1 MKKII
6 ILAAFLGTFYTASA
20 QVGIGTPEPE
30 TSAELEILSN
40 HRGVLIPRVSLSDL
54 KVFAPIDGTKV
65 ESLLIYNLNE
75 DISKEILKGFY
86 YWTLENGGQWNR
98 IVSKTELTT
107 VINGLDNNVTKLK
120 GDVKNIQNVINYIV
134 PTNPDNKDAD
144 KEGHS
149 TIVFDPVKNE
159 FKYVV
164 YNTVGNKYETANVDF
179 EDLVLKEETKTFFRI
194 LEASGDNKTKKFLF
208 FSETTI
214 QNWLAQKGNEGKT
227 ENDVPNDAEGVVV
240 IDVVGEIASNVS
252 NFFNSKTTV
261 LKEGS
266 TSEYYTIEELIKNI
280 STKVDGNVIYKNTGD
295 GTNANWE
302 FQFYNNGKYETINL
316 KDLVA
321 DTETTTVV
329 VPVVKNGK
337 TVGYK
342 YFNEEAVKAFLASNA
357 GKTVADITGDTTG
370 GTEVNVVG
378 DIVNNF
384 SDILNQEVKEGDVT
398 YKVGDLISKFINKG
412 GNVYYGKV
420 ADDKEEVFYT
430 IEDNGTKK
438 EISFDFI
445 TNYITNN
452 VDKIKNILGDHVSV
466 ENSNTVIFTGNTIN
480 NKKVYKF
487 IGTTN
492 IAKANSAKTSGVSI
506 PSGATVGSVVSIQ
519 VLQGEMLKTTATTD
533 IEVKGGKLN
542 FNIGSGNQYIMIGEG
557 DYNVIVEFTE

>member
-20 QVGIGTPEPE
+20 QVGIGTPDPE
-30 TSAELEILSN
+30 TSAELEILSS

-54 KVFAPIDGTKV
+54 KVFAPIDGTQV

-75 DISKEILKGFY
+75 DTSKDILKGFY
-86 YWTLENGGQWNR
+86 YWTTEDGGQWNR
-98 IVSKTELTT
+98 IVSKAELTT
-107 VINGLDNNVTKLK
+107 VINGLDNNVTKLE

-134 PTNPDNKDAD
+134 PTNPDNKDAA

-164 YNTVGNKYETANVDF
+164 YNTVDNKYETANVDF
-179 EDLVLKEETKTFFRI
+179 EDLVLKEETKTFFR
-194 LEASGDNKTKKFLF
+194 EVAVSDTDKTKKFLF

-227 ENDVPNDAEGVVV
+227 ENDVPNDTDGVVT

-266 TSEYYTIEELIKNI
+266 TSEHYTIEELIKSI

-295 GTNANWE
+295 STNANWE

-357 GKTVADITGDTTG
+357 GKTAADITGDVTG

-412 GNVYYGKV
+412 GNVYYGKI

-430 IEDNGTKK
+430 IEDNGAKK

-452 VDKIKNILGDHVSV
+452 VDKIKNILGDHIDVN
-466 ENSNTVIFTGNTIN
+466 NSKVIFTGNTIN

-492 IAKANSAKTSGVSI
+492 IAKANSARTSGVAI
-506 PSGATVGSVVSIQ
+506 PAGAKVGSVVSIQ

-533 IEVKGGKLN
+533 IKVSGSTLN

-557 DYNVIVEFTE
+557 NYNVIVEFTE

>member
-20 QVGIGTPEPE
+20 QVGIGTPDPE
-30 TSAELEILSN
+30 TSAELEILSS

-54 KVFAPIDGTKV
+54 KVFAPIDGTQV

-75 DISKEILKGFY
+75 DTSKDILKGFY
-86 YWTLENGGQWNR
+86 YWTTEDGGQWNR
-98 IVSKTELTT
+98 IVSKAELTT
-107 VINGLDNNVTKLK
+107 VINGLDNNVTKLE

-134 PTNPDNKDAD
+134 PTNPDNKDAA

-164 YNTVGNKYETANVDF
+164 YNTVDNKYETANVDF
-179 EDLVLKEETKTFFRI
+179 EDLVLKEETKTFFR
-194 LEASGDNKTKKFLF
+194 EVAVSDTDKTKKFLF

-227 ENDVPNDAEGVVV
+227 ENDVPNDAYGVVT

-266 TSEYYTIEELIKNI
+266 ASEYYTIEELIKSI

-295 GTNANWE
+295 GTNTNWE

-342 YFNEEAVKAFLASNA
+342 YFNEEAVKVFLASNA

-412 GNVYYGKV
+412 GMC
-420 ADDKEEVFYT
+420 
-430 IEDNGTKK
+430 
-438 EISFDFI
+438 
-445 TNYITNN
+445 
-452 VDKIKNILGDHVSV
+452 
-466 ENSNTVIFTGNTIN
+466 
-480 NKKVYKF
+480 
-487 IGTTN
+487 TT
-492 IAKANSAKTSGVSI
+492 
-506 PSGATVGSVVSIQ
+506 
-519 VLQGEMLKTTATTD
+519 ER
-533 IEVKGGKLN
+533 
-542 FNIGSGNQYIMIGEG
+542 
-557 DYNVIVEFTE
+557 

>member
-40 HRGVLIPRVSLSDL
+40 HRGVLIPRISLTDL
-54 KVFAPIDGTKV
+54 KVYEPIDGTKV

-98 IVSKTELTT
+98 IVSKAELTT
-107 VINGLDNNVTKLK
+107 VINGLDNNVTKLE

-134 PTNPDNKDAD
+134 PTNPDNKDAA
-144 KEGHS
+144 KEGHT

-164 YNTVGNKYETANVDF
+164 YNTVDNKYETANVDF
-179 EDLVLKEETKTFFRI
+179 EDLVLKEETKTFFR
-194 LEASGDNKTKKFLF
+194 EVTVSDTDKTKKFLF

-227 ENDVPNDAEGVVV
+227 ENDVPNDADGVVT

-266 TSEYYTIEELIKNI
+266 TSEHYTIEELIKSI

-295 GTNANWE
+295 STNANWE

-357 GKTVADITGDTTG
+357 GKTAADITGDVTG

-412 GNVYYGKV
+412 GNVYYGKI

-430 IEDNGTKK
+430 IEDNGAKK

-452 VDKIKNILGDHVSV
+452 VDKIKNILGDHIDVN
-466 ENSNTVIFTGNTIN
+466 NSKVIFTGNTIN

-492 IAKANSAKTSGVSI
+492 IAKANSARTSGVAI
-506 PSGATVGSVVSIQ
+506 PAGAKVGSVVSIQ

-533 IEVKGGKLN
+533 IKVSGSTLN

-557 DYNVIVEFTE
+557 NYNVIVEFTE

>member
-20 QVGIGTPEPE
+20 QVGIGTPDPE
-30 TSAELEILSN
+30 TSAELEILSS

-54 KVFAPIDGTKV
+54 KVFAPIDGTQV

-75 DISKEILKGFY
+75 DTSKDILKGFY
-86 YWTLENGGQWNR
+86 YWTTEDGGQWNR
-98 IVSKTELTT
+98 IVSKAELTT
-107 VINGLDNNVTKLK
+107 VINGLDNNVTKLE

-134 PTNPDNKDAD
+134 PTNPDNKDAA

-164 YNTVGNKYETANVDF
+164 YNTVDNKYETANVDF
-179 EDLVLKEETKTFFRI
+179 EDLVLKEETKTFFR
-194 LEASGDNKTKKFLF
+194 EVAVSDTDKTKKFLF

-214 QNWLAQKGNEGKT
+214 QNWLAHKGNEGKT
-227 ENDVPNDAEGVVV
+227 ENDVPNDADGVVT

-266 TSEYYTIEELIKNI
+266 TSEHYTIEELIKNI

-295 GTNANWE
+295 GTNTNWE

-342 YFNEEAVKAFLASNA
+342 YFNEEAVKAFIASNA
-357 GKTVADITGDTTG
+357 GKTAADITGDVTG

-412 GNVYYGKV
+412 GNVYYGKI

-430 IEDNGTKK
+430 IEDNGAKK

-452 VDKIKNILGDHVSV
+452 VDKIKNILGDHIDVA
-466 ENSNTVIFTGNTIN
+466 NSKVIFTGNTIN

-492 IAKANSAKTSGVSI
+492 IAKANSARTSGVSI

-533 IEVKGGKLN
+533 IKVSGSTLN

-557 DYNVIVEFTE
+557 NYNVIVEFTE

>member
-20 QVGIGTPEPE
+20 QVGIGTPDPE
-30 TSAELEILSN
+30 TSAELEILSS

-54 KVFAPIDGTKV
+54 KVFAPIDGTQV

-75 DISKEILKGFY
+75 DTSKDILKGFY
-86 YWTLENGGQWNR
+86 YWTTEDGGQWNR
-98 IVSKTELTT
+98 IVSKSELTT
-107 VINGLDNNVTKLK
+107 VINGLDNNVTKLE

-134 PTNPDNKDAD
+134 PTNPDNKDAA

-164 YNTVGNKYETANVDF
+164 YNTVDNKYETANVDF
-179 EDLVLKEETKTFFRI
+179 EDLVLKEETKTFFR
-194 LEASGDNKTKKFLF
+194 EVAVSDTDKTKKFLF

-227 ENDVPNDAEGVVV
+227 ENDVPNDADGVVT

-266 TSEYYTIEELIKNI
+266 TSEHYTIEELIKNI

-295 GTNANWE
+295 GTNTNWE

-342 YFNEEAVKAFLASNA
+342 YFNEEAVKAFIASNE
-357 GKTVADITGDTTG
+357 GKTAADITGDVTG

-412 GNVYYGKV
+412 GNVYYGKIT
-420 ADDKEEVFYT
+420 DDKEEVFYT
-430 IEDNGTKK
+430 IEDNGAKK

-452 VDKIKNILGDHVSV
+452 VDKIKNILGDHIDVA
-466 ENSNTVIFTGNTIN
+466 NSKVIFTGNTIN

-492 IAKANSAKTSGVSI
+492 IAKANSARTSGVAI

-533 IEVKGGKLN
+533 IKVSGSTLN

-557 DYNVIVEFTE
+557 NYNVIVEFTE

>member
-20 QVGIGTPEPE
+20 QVGIGTPDPE
-30 TSAELEILSN
+30 TSAELEILSS

-54 KVFAPIDGTKV
+54 KVFAPIDGTQV

-75 DISKEILKGFY
+75 DTSKDILKGFY
-86 YWTLENGGQWNR
+86 YWTTEDGGQWNR
-98 IVSKTELTT
+98 IVSKAELTT
-107 VINGLDNNVTKLK
+107 VINGLDNNVTKLE

-134 PTNPDNKDAD
+134 PTNPDNKDAA

-164 YNTVGNKYETANVDF
+164 YNTVDNKYETANVDF
-179 EDLVLKEETKTFFRI
+179 EDLVLKEETKTFFR
-194 LEASGDNKTKKFLF
+194 EVAVSDTDKTKKFLF

-227 ENDVPNDAEGVVV
+227 ENDVPNDADGVVT

-266 TSEYYTIEELIKNI
+266 TSEYYTIEELIKSI

-295 GTNANWE
+295 STNANWE

-342 YFNEEAVKAFLASNA
+342 YFNEEAVKAFIASNA
-357 GKTVADITGDTTG
+357 GKTAADITGDVTG

-412 GNVYYGKV
+412 GNVYYGKI

-430 IEDNGTKK
+430 IEDNGAKK

-452 VDKIKNILGDHVSV
+452 VDKIKNILGDHIDVA
-466 ENSNTVIFTGNTIN
+466 NSKVIFTGNTIN

-492 IAKANSAKTSGVSI
+492 IAKANSARTSGVAI
-506 PSGATVGSVVSIQ
+506 PSGAKVGSVVSIQ

-533 IEVKGGKLN
+533 IKVSGSTLN

-557 DYNVIVEFTE
+557 NYNVIVEFTE

>member
-20 QVGIGTPEPE
+20 QVGIGTPDPE
-30 TSAELEILSN
+30 TSAELEILSS

-54 KVFAPIDGTKV
+54 KVFAPIDGTQV
-65 ESLLIYNLNE
+65 ESLLIYNFNE
-75 DISKEILKGFY
+75 DTSKEILKGFY
-86 YWTLENGGQWNR
+86 YWTTEDGGQWNR
-98 IVSKTELTT
+98 IVSKAELTT
-107 VINGLDNNVTKLK
+107 VINGLDNNVTKLE

-134 PTNPDNKDAD
+134 PTNPDNKDAA

-164 YNTVGNKYETANVDF
+164 YNTVDNKYETANVDF
-179 EDLVLKEETKTFFRI
+179 EDLVLKEETKTFFR
-194 LEASGDNKTKKFLF
+194 EVAVSDTNKTKKFLF

-227 ENDVPNDAEGVVV
+227 ENDVPNDADGVVT

-266 TSEYYTIEELIKNI
+266 TSEYYTIEELIKSI

-342 YFNEEAVKAFLASNA
+342 YFNEEAVKVFLASNA

-412 GNVYYGKV
+412 GNVYYGKIT
-420 ADDKEEVFYT
+420 DDKEEVFYT
-430 IEDNGTKK
+430 IEDNGSKK

-445 TNYITNN
+445 TNYIMNN
-452 VDKIKNILGDHVSV
+452 VDKIKNILGDHIDVH
-466 ENSNTVIFTGNTIN
+466 NSKVIFTGNTIN

-492 IAKANSAKTSGVSI
+492 IAKANSARTSGVAI
-506 PSGATVGSVVSIQ
+506 PAGATVGSVVSIQ

-533 IEVKGGKLN
+533 IKVSGSTLN

-557 DYNVIVEFTE
+557 NYNVIVEFTE

>member
-20 QVGIGTPEPE
+20 QVGIGTPDPE
-30 TSAELEILSN
+30 TSAELEILSS

-54 KVFAPIDGTKV
+54 KVFAPIDGTQV

-75 DISKEILKGFY
+75 DTSKDILKGFY
-86 YWTLENGGQWNR
+86 YWTTEDGGQWNR

-107 VINGLDNNVTKLK
+107 VINGLDNNVTKLE

-134 PTNPDNKDAD
+134 PTNPDNKDAA

-164 YNTVGNKYETANVDF
+164 YNTVDNKYETANVDF
-179 EDLVLKEETKTFFRI
+179 EDLVLKEETKTFFR
-194 LEASGDNKTKKFLF
+194 EVAVSDTDKTKKFLF

-227 ENDVPNDAEGVVV
+227 ENDVPNDADGVVT

-266 TSEYYTIEELIKNI
+266 TSEHYTIEELIKNI

-295 GTNANWE
+295 GTNTNWE
-302 FQFYNNGKYETINL
+302 FQFYSNGKYETINL

-342 YFNEEAVKAFLASNA
+342 YFNEEAVKAFIASNA
-357 GKTVADITGDTTG
+357 GKTAADITGDVTG

-412 GNVYYGKV
+412 GNVYYGKL

-430 IEDNGTKK
+430 IEDNGAKK

-452 VDKIKNILGDHVSV
+452 VDKIKNILGDHIDVA
-466 ENSNTVIFTGNTIN
+466 NSKVIFTGNTIN

-492 IAKANSAKTSGVSI
+492 IAKANSARTSGVAI
-506 PSGATVGSVVSIQ
+506 PSGAIVGSVVSIQ

-533 IEVKGGKLN
+533 IKVSGSTLN

-557 DYNVIVEFTE
+557 NYNVIVEFTE

>member
-20 QVGIGTPEPE
+20 QVGIGTPDPE
-30 TSAELEILSN
+30 TSAELEILSS

-54 KVFAPIDGTKV
+54 KVFAPIDGTQV

-75 DISKEILKGFY
+75 DTSKDILKGFY
-86 YWTLENGGQWNR
+86 YWTTEDGGQWNR
-98 IVSKTELTT
+98 IVSKAELTT
-107 VINGLDNNVTKLK
+107 VINGLDNNVTKLE

-134 PTNPDNKDAD
+134 PTNPDNKDAA

-164 YNTVGNKYETANVDF
+164 YNTVDNKYETANVDF
-179 EDLVLKEETKTFFRI
+179 EDLVLKEETKTFFR
-194 LEASGDNKTKKFLF
+194 EVAVSDTDKTKKFLF

-227 ENDVPNDAEGVVV
+227 ENDVPNDADGVVT

-266 TSEYYTIEELIKNI
+266 TSEHYTIEELIKSI

-295 GTNANWE
+295 STNANWE

-357 GKTVADITGDTTG
+357 GKTAADITGDVTG

-412 GNVYYGKV
+412 GNVYYGKI

-430 IEDNGTKK
+430 IEDNGAKK

-452 VDKIKNILGDHVSV
+452 VDKIKNILGDHIDVN
-466 ENSNTVIFTGNTIN
+466 NSKVIFTGNTIN

-492 IAKANSAKTSGVSI
+492 IAKANSARTSGVAI
-506 PSGATVGSVVSIQ
+506 PAGAKVGSVVSIQ

-533 IEVKGGKLN
+533 IKVSGSTLN

-557 DYNVIVEFTE
+557 NYNVIVEFTE

>member
-20 QVGIGTPEPE
+20 QVGIGTPDPE
-30 TSAELEILSN
+30 TSAELEILSS

-54 KVFAPIDGTKV
+54 KVFAPIDGTQV

-75 DISKEILKGFY
+75 DTSKDILKGFY
-86 YWTLENGGQWNR
+86 YWTTEDGGQWNR
-98 IVSKTELTT
+98 IVSKAELTT
-107 VINGLDNNVTKLK
+107 VINGLDNNVTKLE

-134 PTNPDNKDAD
+134 PTNPDNKDAA

-164 YNTVGNKYETANVDF
+164 YNTVDNKYETANVDF
-179 EDLVLKEETKTFFRI
+179 EDLVLKEETKTFFR
-194 LEASGDNKTKKFLF
+194 EVAVSDTDKTKKFLF

-227 ENDVPNDAEGVVV
+227 ENDVPNDADGVVT

-295 GTNANWE
+295 GTNTNWE

-342 YFNEEAVKAFLASNA
+342 YFNEEAVKAFIASNA
-357 GKTVADITGDTTG
+357 GKTAADITGDVIG

-412 GNVYYGKV
+412 GNVYYGKI

-430 IEDNGTKK
+430 IEDNGAKK

-452 VDKIKNILGDHVSV
+452 VDKIKNILGDHIDVA
-466 ENSNTVIFTGNTIN
+466 NSKVIFTGNTIN

-492 IAKANSAKTSGVSI
+492 IAKANSARTSGVAI
-506 PSGATVGSVVSIQ
+506 PSGAKVGSVVSIQ

-533 IEVKGGKLN
+533 IKVSGSTLN

-557 DYNVIVEFTE
+557 NYNVIVEFTE

>member
-20 QVGIGTPEPE
+20 QVGIGTPDPE
-30 TSAELEILSN
+30 TSAELEILSS

-54 KVFAPIDGTKV
+54 KVFAPIDGTQV

-75 DISKEILKGFY
+75 DTSKDILKGFY
-86 YWTLENGGQWNR
+86 YWTTEDGGQWNR
-98 IVSKTELTT
+98 IVSKAELTT
-107 VINGLDNNVTKLK
+107 VINGLDNNVTKLE

-134 PTNPDNKDAD
+134 PTNPDNKDAT

-164 YNTVGNKYETANVDF
+164 YNTVDNKYETANVDF
-179 EDLVLKEETKTFFRI
+179 EDLVLKEETKTFFR
-194 LEASGDNKTKKFLF
+194 EVAVSDTDKTKKFLF

-227 ENDVPNDAEGVVV
+227 ENDVPNDVDGVVT
-240 IDVVGEIASNVS
+240 IDVVGEIASNVT

-266 TSEYYTIEELIKNI
+266 TSEHYTIEELIKNI

-295 GTNANWE
+295 GTNTNWE

-342 YFNEEAVKAFLASNA
+342 YFNEEAVKAFLASNE
-357 GKTVADITGDTTG
+357 GKTAADITGDVTG

-412 GNVYYGKV
+412 GNVYYGKI

-430 IEDNGTKK
+430 IEDNGAKK

-452 VDKIKNILGDHVSV
+452 VDKIKNILGDHIDVA
-466 ENSNTVIFTGNTIN
+466 NSKVIFTGNTIN

-492 IAKANSAKTSGVSI
+492 IAKANSARTSGVTI

-533 IEVKGGKLN
+533 IKVSGSTLN

-557 DYNVIVEFTE
+557 NYNVIVEFTE

>member
-20 QVGIGTPEPE
+20 QVGIGTPDPE
-30 TSAELEILSN
+30 TSAELEILSS

-75 DISKEILKGFY
+75 DTSKDILKGFY
-86 YWTLENGGQWNR
+86 YWTTEDGGQWNR
-98 IVSKTELTT
+98 IVSKAELTT
-107 VINGLDNNVTKLK
+107 VINGLDNNVTKLE

-134 PTNPDNKDAD
+134 PTNPDNKDAA

-164 YNTVGNKYETANVDF
+164 YNTVDNKYETANVDF
-179 EDLVLKEETKTFFRI
+179 EDLVLKEETKTFFR
-194 LEASGDNKTKKFLF
+194 EVAVSDTDKTKKFLF

-227 ENDVPNDAEGVVV
+227 ENDVPNDADGVVT

-266 TSEYYTIEELIKNI
+266 TSEHYTIEELIKSI

-295 GTNANWE
+295 STNANWE

-357 GKTVADITGDTTG
+357 GKTAADITGDVTG

-412 GNVYYGKV
+412 GNVYYGKI

-430 IEDNGTKK
+430 IEDNGAKK

-452 VDKIKNILGDHVSV
+452 VDKIKNILGDHIDVN
-466 ENSNTVIFTGNTIN
+466 NSKVIFTGNTIN

-492 IAKANSAKTSGVSI
+492 IAKANSARTSGVAI
-506 PSGATVGSVVSIQ
+506 PAGAKVGSVVSIQ

-533 IEVKGGKLN
+533 IKVSGSTLN

-557 DYNVIVEFTE
+557 NYNVIVEFTE

>member
-20 QVGIGTPEPE
+20 QVGIGTPDPE
-30 TSAELEILSN
+30 TSAELEILSS

-54 KVFAPIDGTKV
+54 KVFAPIDGTQV

-75 DISKEILKGFY
+75 DTSKDILKGFY
-86 YWTLENGGQWNR
+86 YWTTEDGGQWNR

-107 VINGLDNNVTKLK
+107 VINELDNNVTKLE

-134 PTNPDNKDAD
+134 PTNPDNKDAA

-164 YNTVGNKYETANVDF
+164 YNTVDNKYETANVDF
-179 EDLVLKEETKTFFRI
+179 EDLVLKEETKTFFR
-194 LEASGDNKTKKFLF
+194 EVAVSDTDKTKKFLF

-227 ENDVPNDAEGVVV
+227 ENDVPNDADGVVT

-266 TSEYYTIEELIKNI
+266 TSEHYTIEELIKSI

-295 GTNANWE
+295 STNANWE

-357 GKTVADITGDTTG
+357 GKTAADITGDVTG

-412 GNVYYGKV
+412 GNVYYGKI

-430 IEDNGTKK
+430 IEDNGAKK

-452 VDKIKNILGDHVSV
+452 VDKIKTILGDHIDVH
-466 ENSNTVIFTGNTIN
+466 NSKVIFTGNTIN

-492 IAKANSAKTSGVSI
+492 IAKANSARTSGVAI
-506 PSGATVGSVVSIQ
+506 PAGATVGSVVSIQ

-533 IEVKGGKLN
+533 IKVSGSTLN

-557 DYNVIVEFTE
+557 NYNVIVEFTE